1 MNETQ
6 KHIDGGEFVSLITAN
21 QRYIYAYILT
31 LVPNVSDADD
41 VFQETTAMMWEKK
54 DDFQAGTDFVAW
66 GIRIAYFKI
75 LDFRKKQKKHRM
87 VISDDHFKQIADKA
101 LVENKKTELVFKKLN
116 DCIKKLSP
124 KDQHLIH
131 LRYSV
136 GLSVKNISTR
146 IHVSIRMVYSH
157 LSKIQGLLLDCI
169 ER

>member
-1 MNETQ
+1 MDEAK
-6 KHIDGGEFVSLITAN
+6 KHIDGGEFVSLVTGN
-21 QRYIYAYILT
+21 QRRIYAYILT
-31 LVPNVSDADD
+31 LVPNVNDADD
-41 VFQETTAMMWEKK
+41 VFQETTAMMWGQKE
-54 DDFQAGTDFVAW
+54 DFEAGTDFVAW

-87 VISDDHFKQIADKA
+87 IISDDHFKQIADKA
-101 LVENKKTELVFKKLN
+101 LVENKKTDYVFEKLN

-124 KDQHLIH
+124 KDQHVIH

-146 IHVSIRMVYSH
+146 VHISIRMIYSH
-157 LSKIQGLLLDCI
+157 LSRIQGLLLDCI